1 MRVSTYIRCLL
12 IKASRKRGCRL
23 CRCLGSPG
31 PQGRHNRSECCN
43 EAGPALIQLAQD
55 GCSSKVTSQRRRP
68 RQTVPLSLKGPLTPS
83 GHKAG
88 FFFNP
93 TSVFACV
100 CPRSTKALRGE
111 HVWCVGGT
119 QSRPVWLGRREAQQV
134 VRTRL
139 EGTELGRQCL
149 QVVGRS
155 RPA

>member
-88 FFFNP
+88 FFLTLP
-93 TSVFACV
+93 LCWHV
-100 CPRSTKALRGE
+100 CAHGVQRPYEENMSGVLGE
-111 HVWCVGGT
+111 HRVGPCGWVGV
-119 QSRPVWLGRREAQQV
+119 RPSKWSGHGWRA
-134 VRTRL
+134 
-139 EGTELGRQCL
+139 
-149 QVVGRS
+149 RS
-155 RPA
+155 WGGSVCRS